1 MNKVLDLKIEGDIL
15 NEERV
20 LEEFSEDK
28 SIFKIK
34 PKAVIFP
41 KSIKDISLTINY
53 AKENNLSLTSR
64 SAGTDMSGGAIGED
78 LILVFTKYF
87 NHFEINKEEKMAYV
101 EPGVYFKDFE
111 KEISSLG
118 LMMPSYP
125 ASKDLCALGGM
136 IANNSGGEKTLKY
149 GKTENYV

>member
-1 MNKVLDLKIEGDIL
+1 MNKVLDLKIEGDIF

-78 LILVFTKYF
+78 LILVFYKIF
-87 NHFEINKEEKMAYV
+87 
-101 EPGVYFKDFE
+101 
-111 KEISSLG
+111 
-118 LMMPSYP
+118 
-125 ASKDLCALGGM
+125 
-136 IANNSGGEKTLKY
+136 
-149 GKTENYV
+149 